1 MYKVLLFAGTAE
13 GRKIAEYLKE
23 RKIPAFASAATE
35 YGQSLLHGG
44 GSLTVSGKRMDE
56 QEMEA
61 FFAGEDA
68 LVIDATHPYAAA
80 VTENIRR
87 ACEKTGR
94 RYLRVLRD
102 STLTGEEE
110 AVYVES
116 PEEAAGFLAGTEGNI
131 FLTTGS
137 KELPVFC
144 RIPDYENRI
153 FARVLPLPDVVQS
166 CSELGF
172 RGKHLICMQ
181 GPFSRE
187 INEAMLR
194 QTDARYLVTKD
205 TGAAGG
211 FPEKVSAAEAAGC
224 RLVIIGRPLQEEG
237 IGLEEC
243 LEYLQKTFGKAFP
256 GEEKRAEEACETA
269 LVGIGMG
276 GGNGCTMTGE
286 AREFCVSAD
295 LLIGA
300 GRMLESVPHQGK
312 AVLKEYRPLEIA
324 SYLRTHPRYRRAA
337 VLLSGDVG
345 FYSGAKK
352 LLEVLPGKPRLIPG
366 ISSLVYFC
374 SRLQLSWEDVKI
386 TSCHGRESNL
396 IGLISRNRKVFAL
409 LGKPEDVRELCRK
422 LTWYGMTEVTVHVGE
437 RFTYPDERIKSGTPE
452 QFLDYEGQSLST
464 VLVEN
469 PQPEDFASHGI
480 PDEEFLRDKVPMTK
494 EEVREVS
501 LSKLRLQEDSLIYDV
516 GAGSGSVSVEMARTA
531 LCGHV
536 WAVEKNPAAVE
547 LLKKNKRKFRAD
559 NLTVVEGLAPEAL
572 KDLPSPTHAFIGG
585 SSGNL
590 MEIAKL
596 LLEKNPKI
604 RLVINAITLETV
616 AEALEVLKKLDF
628 TQTDIVSVTAAKAKE
643 LGRYHMMMGQNPVY
657 IISASGGGG
666 HEA

>member
-23 RKIPAFASAATE
+23 LGVPAFASAATE
-35 YGQSLLHGG
+35 YGQSLLREG

-56 QEMEA
+56 GEMEK

-80 VTENIRR
+80 VTENIRA

-102 STLTGEEE
+102 STLTGHEE

-116 PEEAAGFLAGTEGNI
+116 PEEAAEFLSGTEGNI

-137 KELPVFC
+137 KELPAFC
-144 RIPDYENRI
+144 RVPDYQERI
-153 FARVLPLPDVVQS
+153 FARVLPLPEVVKS
-166 CSELGF
+166 CSGLGF
-172 RGKHLICMQ
+172 QGKHLICMQ

-194 QTDARYLVTKD
+194 QTQARYLVTKD

-237 IGLEEC
+237 ISLEEC
-243 LEYLQKTFGKAFP
+243 LRYLGETFGEGRP
-256 GEEKRAEEACETA
+256 PAEAVRKPRETA

-276 GGNGCTMTGE
+276 GGDGRTMTEE
-286 AREFCVSAD
+286 ARAFCASAD

-300 GRMLESVPHQGK
+300 GRMLESVPHEGRT
-312 AVLKEYRPLEIA
+312 VLKEYRPGEIA
-324 SYLRTHPRYRRAA
+324 AYLREHPEYRRTA

-352 LLEVLPGKPRLIPG
+352 LLEVLPGDVRLIPG

-374 SRLQLSWEDVKI
+374 SKLGMSWEDVRI
-386 TSCHGRESNL
+386 TSRHGRESNL
-396 IGLISRNRKVFAL
+396 IGLIGRNRKVFAL
-409 LGKPEDVRELCRK
+409 LGKAEDVRELCRK
-422 LTWYGMTEVTVHVGE
+422 LTGYGMTEVTVHVGE
-437 RFTYPDERIKSGTPE
+437 CFTYPEERIESGPPE
-452 QFLDYEGQSLST
+452 QFLEYEGQSLST

-469 PQPEDFASHGI
+469 PKPETVVTHGI

-501 LSKLRLQEDSLIYDV
+501 LSKLRLREDSRIYDV
-516 GAGSGSVSVEMARTA
+516 GAGSGSVSVEMARMA

-547 LLKKNKRKFRAD
+547 LLKRNRQKFRAD

-572 KDLPSPTHAFIGG
+572 EELPPPTHAFIGG

-590 MEIAKL
+590 QEIVEL
-596 LLEKNPKI
+596 LLKKNPRI

-616 AEALEVLKKLDF
+616 AEVLEVLKKLELED
-628 TQTDIVSVTAAKAKE
+628 TDIVSVTAARSKE

-657 IISASGGGG
+657 IISASGGGR